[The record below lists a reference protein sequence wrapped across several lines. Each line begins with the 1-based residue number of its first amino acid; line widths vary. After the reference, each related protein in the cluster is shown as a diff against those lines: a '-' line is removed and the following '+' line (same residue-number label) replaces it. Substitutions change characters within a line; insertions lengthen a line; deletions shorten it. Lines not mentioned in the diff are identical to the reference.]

1 MSKNK
6 LQQIKTGTWLKGEK
20 TMIKI
25 TYLKPQMLIADE
37 GKMLTNGEVYTS
49 VIYLG
54 KDENIDNWQEI
65 NADEV
70 PNESEVN
77 EE

>member
-1 MSKNK
+1 
-6 LQQIKTGTWLKGEK
+6 
-20 TMIKI
+20 MIKI
-25 TYLKPQMLIADE
+25 TYLNPQMLIADE
-37 GKMLTNGEVYTS
+37 GKMLTNGETYTS
-49 VIYLG
+49 VVYLG

>member
-1 MSKNK
+1 
-6 LQQIKTGTWLKGEK
+6 
-20 TMIKI
+20 MIKI

-37 GKMLTNGEVYTS
+37 GKMLTNGETYTS
-49 VIYLG
+49 VVYLG

-70 PNESEVN
+70 PNEEVSE
-77 EE
+77 E

>member
-1 MSKNK
+1 
-6 LQQIKTGTWLKGEK
+6 
-20 TMIKI
+20 MIKI
-25 TYLKPQMLIADE
+25 DYLNPQMLIADE

-49 VIYLG
+49 VVYLG

-70 PNESEVN
+70 PTETEIETEN
-77 EE
+77 EEELI

>member
-1 MSKNK
+1 
-6 LQQIKTGTWLKGEK
+6 
-20 TMIKI
+20 MIKI
-25 TYLKPQMLIADE
+25 TYLKPQMLIAGE

>member
-1 MSKNK
+1 MNKNK
-6 LQQIKTGTWLKGEK
+6 SQQIKTGTWLKGEK

-25 TYLKPQMLIADE
+25 TYLNPQMLIAGE

-65 NADEV
+65 NADEM
-70 PNESEVN
+70 PTESEV
-77 EE
+77 EEE

>member
-1 MSKNK
+1 
-6 LQQIKTGTWLKGEK
+6 
-20 TMIKI
+20 MIKI
-25 TYLKPQMLIADE
+25 TYLNPQMLIADE
-37 GKMLTNGEVYTS
+37 GKMLTNGETYTS
-49 VIYLG
+49 VVYLG

-70 PNESEVN
+70 PNEESEVN

>member
-1 MSKNK
+1 
-6 LQQIKTGTWLKGEK
+6 
-20 TMIKI
+20 MIKI
-25 TYLKPQMLIADE
+25 TYLNPQMLIADE
-37 GKMLTNGEVYTS
+37 GKMLTNGETYTS
-49 VIYLG
+49 VVYLG

-70 PNESEVN
+70 PVKTESEVN

>member
-1 MSKNK
+1 
-6 LQQIKTGTWLKGEK
+6 
-20 TMIKI
+20 MIKI
-25 TYLKPQMLIADE
+25 TYLNPQMLIAGE

-65 NADEV
+65 NADEM
-70 PNESEVN
+70 PTESEV
-77 EE
+77 EEE

>member
-1 MSKNK
+1 
-6 LQQIKTGTWLKGEK
+6 
-20 TMIKI
+20 MIKI
-25 TYLKPQMLIADE
+25 DYLNPKMLIAGE

-54 KDENIDNWQEI
+54 KDENMDNWYEI

-70 PNESEVN
+70 PTETEIETEN
-77 EE
+77 EEELI

>member
-1 MSKNK
+1 M
-6 LQQIKTGTWLKGEK
+6 LK
-20 TMIKI
+20 ID
-25 TYLKPQMLIADE
+25 YLNPQMLIAGE
-37 GKMLTNGEVYTS
+37 GKMLTNGETYTS
-49 VIYLG
+49 VVYLG
-54 KDENIDNWQEI
+54 KDENADNWQEI

>member
-25 TYLKPQMLIADE
+25 TYLNPQMLIAGE

-54 KDENIDNWQEI
+54 KDENMDNWYEI

-70 PNESEVN
+70 PVETPL
-77 EE
+77 